1 MTQVIQLKQKMN
13 VEYFCLKEMWT
24 YVAIHR
30 FLVLSPQVF
39 EETKS
44 LIKTL
49 LYYSA
54 IRFHG
59 ENKENLL
66 LILNIYFMLI

>member
-1 MTQVIQLKQKMN
+1 MGTLD
-13 VEYFCLKEMWT
+13 
-24 YVAIHR
+24 AIKR
-30 FLVLSPQVF
+30 FLVLSPLVF
-39 EETKS
+39 EENKS

-54 IRFHG
+54 IRFHE
-59 ENKENLL
+59 ENKENPS